1 MANRLAHETSPYL
14 LQHAHNPVNWWPWS
28 DEALAAARREDKPIF
43 LSIGYA
49 ACHWCHVMERESFE
63 NPEIAA
69 LLNRDFISIKVDRE
83 ERPDLDQIYMQAVMA
98 MRGGQGGWPLSA
110 FLTPEGHAFFGG
122 TYWPPRER
130 MGMPGFDH
138 VLGRVAAAW
147 REQRDAVQR
156 QSREVTAWLQEQ
168 VSAAAPAAAVDA
180 GLLRKA
186 TGQLYR
192 GFDFQWGGF
201 GEAPKFPHSMHLDFL
216 LRAAHSGDLAENLRG
231 ETAREMVRLNLD
243 AMACGGMYDHLGGG
257 FARYSVDERWLVP
270 HFEKMLYDNAL
281 LVPVYCNF
289 YRQTG
294 QNRFAVVARETLDYL
309 LRDMRDAEGGF
320 HSSEDADS
328 EGEEGKFYVW
338 SKAEIEAELGPVASE
353 FCRYYGV
360 TAGGNFEGHNIL
372 FNPQLPSDVAGEPA
386 GDLTPA
392 LQAARSR
399 LLAVRSRR
407 IRPGKD
413 DKVLTSWN
421 ALAISALAAG
431 AITLAEPRYAEA
443 AREALRFIL
452 FQMRGPDGRL
462 LHAWRQGTAKQ
473 PGFLDDYSYLLNAC
487 LDLYEFDCDES
498 LVETAQQLADDLLHL
513 FSDPAGGGLF
523 YTANDAPQ
531 LIARLKDQHD
541 SSLPSGNS
549 ASACGL
555 LRLSHLT
562 GLARYRQRAEQI
574 IVAAQPLLERAPL
587 GVGQMLVAAWS
598 LVQPTEELVLV
609 APDRAG
615 REAGLRLLHRHWL
628 PQAAIAARST
638 TDGGNQSPRLD
649 RLFSGRECIAGQ
661 PTLYHCR
668 SSQCHPPIVGSLAIQ
683 QYLAALGSGAKT
695 LSAES
700 LGSASVRSDQRES

>member
-28 DEALAAARREDKPIF
+28 EEAVATAQREDKPIF

-63 NPEIAA
+63 NAAIAE

-138 VLGRVAAAW
+138 VLQRVAAAW
-147 REQRDAVQR
+147 REQRTEVLR
-156 QSREVTAWLQEQ
+156 QSREVTAWLHEQ
-168 VSAAAPAAAVDA
+168 VMAPVPAAAVDPE
-180 GLLRKA
+180 LLSRA
-186 TGQLYR
+186 TEKLYQS
-192 GFDFQWGGF
+192 FDFQWGGF

-216 LRAAHSGDLAENLRG
+216 LRATSSGDLAPNLRAD
-231 ETAREMVRLNLD
+231 TAREMVRLNLD
-243 AMACGGMYDHLGGG
+243 AMAYGGMYDHLGGG

-281 LVPVYCNF
+281 LAPVYCNF
-289 YRQTG
+289 YRLTG
-294 QNRFAVVARETLDYL
+294 QARFATVARETLDYL
-309 LRDMRDAEGGF
+309 LRDMRDPAGGF

-338 SKAEIEAELGPVASE
+338 SKAEIEAELTAAAAE

-372 FNPQLPSDVAGEPA
+372 FNPRLPKSLAIDPA
-386 GDLTPA
+386 EELTA
-392 LQAARSR
+392 ELQAAKVR
-399 LLAVRSRR
+399 LLEIRGRR
-407 IRPGKD
+407 VRPGKD

-431 AITLAEPRYAEA
+431 AITFNESRYNDA
-443 AREALRFIL
+443 AREALRFLL
-452 FQMRGPDGRL
+452 FQLRNPDGRF
-462 LHAWRQGTAKQ
+462 LHSWRQGTAKQ
-473 PGFLDDYSYLLNAC
+473 SGFLDDYSYLLNAC
-487 LDLYEFDCDES
+487 LDLYEVDCDES
-498 LVETAQQLADDLLHL
+498 LVETAQRLADEMLHL

-531 LIARLKDQHD
+531 LITRLKDQHD

-549 ASACGL
+549 AAACGL
-555 LRLSHLT
+555 LRLAQLT
-562 GLARYRQRAEQI
+562 GKVRYRQRAEQI
-574 IVAAQPLLERAPL
+574 IAAARPLMERAPL
-587 GVGQMLVAAWS
+587 AVGQMLVAAWS
-598 LVQPTEELVLV
+598 LIQANEELVLV
-609 APDRAG
+609 APNQAG
-615 REAGLRLLHRHWL
+615 REAGLRLLHQQWL
-628 PQAAIAARST
+628 PQAVYAVRAA
-638 TDGGNQSPRLD
+638 TDNGSQSPRLD
-649 RLFSGRECIAGQ
+649 HLFSGRACIEGQ

-668 SSQCHPPIVGSLAIQ
+668 GNQCLAPIVGSEAIQ
-683 QYLAALGSGAKT
+683 QYLAGL
-695 LSAES
+695 
-700 LGSASVRSDQRES
+700 RSDVNSLSK